1 MPITVVIALNAL
13 LDLGIVLGL
22 FAVMSVPFAIDRRR
36 RVTLT
41 VPKDALPEPQPLFA
55 VDLAA

>member
-1 MPITVVIALNAL
+1 MPMTLVIALNAA

-22 FAVMSVPFAIDRRR
+22 FAVMSLPFGIDRPRR
-36 RVTLT
+36 AIVTT
-41 VPKDALPEPQPLFA
+41 RTAPLPAPQPLFD

>member
-1 MPITVVIALNAL
+1 MSMTLVIALNAA

-22 FAVMSVPFAIDRRR
+22 AAVAAAPFRLDRRR
-36 RVTLT
+36 PAAAGARPLP
-41 VPKDALPEPQPLFA
+41 VPALLD